1 MKPLCSSIAWDWYLS
16 SIRAPWSL
24 LGFADAASILLLCWK
39 FGIFFKPLLESYS
52 GGDQWS
58 LGCKVAE
65 SWFFPLRIVV
75 LFEDS
80 WQVVDV
86 FLFLNLSGSLHAIRM
101 SWRLGFANAASSTF
115 LLEVQ
120 NLFQASS
127 TKLFCWWSMTFGLPQ
142 SCRELMFPLPQNNW
156 IFEDFC
162 LGIIQ
167 IFLLCM
173 NLSGSNAAKSCAP
186 FCCSLLNSQLF
197 DSKTDSWGAVEV
209 FFLCLNLSGI

>member
-1 MKPLCSSIAWDWYLS
+1 MKPLFSLIAWDWYLN
-16 SIRAPWSL
+16 SIRTPWSL

-65 SWFFPLRIVV
+65 SWFFPRIIVV
-75 LFEDS
+75 SFEDS
-80 WQVVDV
+80 RQVVDV
-86 FLFLNLSGSLHAIRM
+86 FLFLNLSGSLDAIRM

-127 TKLFCWWSMTFGLPQ
+127 TKLFCWWSMTFRLPQ
-142 SCRELMFPLPQNNW
+142 SCRKLMFPLPQNNW
-156 IFEDFC
+156 ILEDFC
-162 LGIIQ
+162 LGIIE

-173 NLSGSNAAKSCAP
+173 NISSSNVYQILCP
-186 FCCSLLNSQLF
+186 FLL
-197 DSKTDSWGAVEV
+197 
-209 FFLCLNLSGI
+209 